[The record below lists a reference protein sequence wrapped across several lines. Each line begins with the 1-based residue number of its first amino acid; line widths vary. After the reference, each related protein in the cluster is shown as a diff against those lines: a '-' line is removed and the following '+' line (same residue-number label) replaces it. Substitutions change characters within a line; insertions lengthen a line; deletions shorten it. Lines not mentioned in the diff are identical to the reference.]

1 MRSQYLV
8 TWVTSQSAFESCQV
22 ANFEKSPDIRM
33 LNKSRNVLRK
43 MQSKKVSL
51 KIANEGNLKNVE
63 ILCYTDAIHANLK
76 CGLSQGAYLIW
87 PCGNGK
93 LVPVSWQSKK
103 IIKVTKSPL
112 ASKILALNDRAE
124 ILVTYWQYI

>member
-1 MRSQYLV
+1 
-8 TWVTSQSAFESCQV
+8 
-22 ANFEKSPDIRM
+22 M

-87 PCGNGK
+87 SCGNGK

-112 ASKILALNDRAE
+112 A
-124 ILVTYWQYI
+124 